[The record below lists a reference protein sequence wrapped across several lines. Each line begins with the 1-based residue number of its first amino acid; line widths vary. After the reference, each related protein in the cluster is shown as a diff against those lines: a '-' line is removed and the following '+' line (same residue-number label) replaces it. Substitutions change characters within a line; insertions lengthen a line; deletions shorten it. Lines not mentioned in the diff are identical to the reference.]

1 MCWVL
6 LTERVKHA
14 SNADIWGPSFS
25 TRNQPP
31 WLVKMSIRITC
42 ITSRSGRILS
52 TVHRPT
58 SGSATGTQR
67 LLPASVRHS
76 CTWLRIKAV
85 CSRGHRKQNR
95 VASLSFTARRS
106 ELNGLSRGLRNA
118 VHYLTR
124 VVPLRLHHCHPSRAT
139 ERLGSLT
146 SQQPPH
152 RGPVLMPGPMRT

>member
-1 MCWVL
+1 MD
-6 LTERVKHA
+6 R
-14 SNADIWGPSFS
+14 
-25 TRNQPP
+25 
-31 WLVKMSIRITC
+31 
-42 ITSRSGRILS
+42 
-52 TVHRPT
+52 
-58 SGSATGTQR
+58 SATGTQR

-76 CTWLRIKAV
+76 CIWLRIKAA

-106 ELNGLSRGLRNA
+106 ELNRLSRGLRNA

-152 RGPVLMPGPMRT
+152 RGPVLMPGPMRTVMKPVHTQQVRRTRERLIRRRHIDLGRYRSALCPLP